1 MTHDYVVLAVL
12 LGPPVIPLNQ
22 CSFLKNGLLLSV
34 RESIKLQA
42 PRYKLFL
49 IGNIRKKL
57 SHRVIYQ
64 VWHICVFFHEKGSLC
79 FVIIYMYTQF
89 YFYQGQDLKLYQ
101 SSTAPVSSA
110 HQNNSQLNVMLLLTL
125 NSNFLQELPLKEQ
138 RLFIE

>member
-42 PRYKLFL
+42 PRYELFL
-49 IGNIRKKL
+49 TGNIRKQL
-57 SHRVIYQ
+57 SHRVIYH

-79 FVIIYMYTQF
+79 SVITYTQF
-89 YFYQGQDLKLYQ
+89 YFY
-101 SSTAPVSSA
+101 
-110 HQNNSQLNVMLLLTL
+110 
-125 NSNFLQELPLKEQ
+125 
-138 RLFIE
+138 